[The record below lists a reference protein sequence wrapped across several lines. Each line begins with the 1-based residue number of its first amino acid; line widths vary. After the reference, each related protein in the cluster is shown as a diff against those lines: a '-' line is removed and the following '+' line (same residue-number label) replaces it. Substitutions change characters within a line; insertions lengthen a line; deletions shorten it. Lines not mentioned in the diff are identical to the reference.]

1 MIARC
6 WRLEGDISVARMRT
20 RMRILSNFIEK
31 PINLFPREFTYFS
44 RDRIEMIEKEAKPC
58 NTGDI
63 HIIWIIITTIANSL
77 IEPNLRCTLL
87 TRVTYTVKIE
97 REIKYPRRKIQL
109 E

>member
-77 IEPNLRCTLL
+77 IEPNLQCTLL
-87 TRVTYTVKIE
+87 TRYVH
-97 REIKYPRRKIQL
+97 RKNRKRDKVSAS
-109 E
+109 